1 MEWNLLQWIKYP
13 SPESLKLYDI
23 KAYELFD

>member
-1 MEWNLLQWIKYP
+1 MEWNLLEWIKYP
-13 SPESLKLYDI
+13 SPASLKLYDG

>member
-1 MEWNLLQWIKYP
+1 MEWNLLEWIKYP
-13 SPESLKLYDI
+13 SPESLKLYVG